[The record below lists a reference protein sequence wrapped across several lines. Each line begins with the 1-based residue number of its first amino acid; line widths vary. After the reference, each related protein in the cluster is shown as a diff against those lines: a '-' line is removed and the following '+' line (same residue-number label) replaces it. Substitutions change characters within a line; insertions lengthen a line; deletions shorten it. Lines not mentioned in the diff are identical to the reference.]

1 MKEEMMH
8 LLLPVFEAIVL
19 LLYILCILVLMW
31 GTILAVKDFFSI
43 ELKHPSR
50 EESSDNITGIRSFFG
65 SYILLS
71 LEILIAADIV
81 ESIINPSFQDLIVLG
96 SMVLIRTVMAYFLH
110 KEMMDAEKE
119 QKEIKK
125 IKTLDNK

>member
-1 MKEEMMH
+1 MKEEMMY
-8 LLLPVFEAIVL
+8 LLMPVFETIVL
-19 LLYILCILVLMW
+19 LLYILCVLVLMW
-31 GTILAVKDFFSI
+31 GTVLAVKDFFMT

-50 EESSDNITGIRSFFG
+50 EESSYNITGIRSFLG

-81 ESIINPSFQDLIVLG
+81 ESIINPSFQDLIVLA

-110 KEMMDAEKE
+110 KEMMDAKKE
-119 QKEIKK
+119 QEEMKKTENIK
-125 IKTLDNK
+125 